1 MRDILFIK
9 KDDGSKCV
17 FRTNQTSVDSE
28 QITLMDC
35 HGFKGTWFEH
45 TIPFRCGS
53 VVSMTD
59 LRNFCKDHSEL
70 SVTMYGGREIVVLSP
85 GATLNFSVKIWNHN
99 GETENNNDE
108 VTFTLLGVVPETIE
122 DPDPEIVF
130 EQEFKAKN
138 GESFH
143 VGLENG
149 IMYRPVLTDQVG
161 FSWSSGT
168 APDPFVC
175 DGENVEMEL
184 VFITNSIN

>member
-35 HGFKGTWFEH
+35 HGFRGTWFEH
-45 TIPFRCGS
+45 VIPFRCGS

-59 LRNFCKDHSEL
+59 LRNFAKDHSEL
-70 SVTMYGGREIVVLSP
+70 SVTMYGGQEVVVLSP
-85 GATLNFSVKIWNHN
+85 GATLDFSVKIWNYD
-99 GETENNNDE
+99 GETENKNDK
-108 VTFTLLGVVPETIE
+108 VSFTLLGVVPDTAQ
-122 DPDPEIVF
+122 DPEPEILF
-130 EQEFKAKN
+130 EQEFEAKS

-143 VGLENG
+143 VGMEYG
-149 IMYRPVLTDQVG
+149 VMYGFILNSQVN
-161 FSWSSGT
+161 FSWNT
-168 APDPFVC
+168 PEPFVC

-184 VFITNSIN
+184 VFLTKLIN